1 MESKRFQGF
10 LRFVIPE
17 SFRWFYSLLLTTE
30 GSCRLG
36 NSSEWFPENSYRLF
50 PLNSKRLS
58 PVCSSLPQFAPVRPI
73 YTQSQNS
80 PRIHGV
86 KFGSRFFGSSE
97 AFSWVTVDRGKL
109 RAATNGRMDIN
120 VNREVHTART
130 EFSRFDS
137 SLYGLRLALIP
148 KASST

>member
-1 MESKRFQGF
+1 MQVGAPSAYSHSIVKNYLQ
-10 LRFVIPE
+10 FVPVC
-17 SFRWFYSLLLTTE
+17 RSLLQ
-30 GSCRLG
+30 
-36 NSSEWFPENSYRLF
+36 FVLF
-50 PLNSKRLS
+50 TLS
-58 PVCSSLPQFAPVRPI
+58 LKIRRESM
-73 YTQSQNS
+73 
-80 PRIHGV
+80 GV

-97 AFSWVTVDRGKL
+97 AFSWVTVDHGKL